1 MFKNGNTVIDLAKPK
16 NHLLGFKANFCVV
29 EKRRNFT
36 SVSLLREFPRKRFQY
51 RGDVYKA

>member
-36 SVSLLREFPRKRFQY
+36 SVSLLREFPCKRFQY